1 MRREKIPR
9 RMAGLIACGERKSR
23 QSAAKVSQIQ
33 GIQHICSRPGLFW
46 NGAGRPVK
54 PTGSHTV
61 VPPTSDWAKGKMAE
75 DTLTTSGIG
84 RHGATRL
91 PSVDVD
97 SFNIELKDDD
107 GFLGDRASKG
117 AFRKILDTLRKPL
130 KKNGED
136 PLGSK
141 SAEAIGKSGL
151 DEALVGDDI
160 GAAALVH
167 GAIEEFAQ
175 ELAYV
180 TRRFLKTKGWADT
193 ERIVVGG
200 GFRESRVGEL
210 AIARTDI
217 ILKAEDFKVEM
228 VPIRFDPDD
237 AGLIGCLH
245 LAPSWIFEAHD
256 SILAVDIGGT
266 NIRCG
271 VVETRWKK
279 APDLS
284 KASVWKSELWRHAD
298 DEPTREGTVK
308 RLVKMLKE
316 LIAAADTE
324 GLKLAPFIGI
334 ACPGVINEDGS
345 IEKGAQNLPGNW
357 ESSKFNLPTSLVEAI
372 PEIGDHDTAVL
383 MHNDGVAQGLS
394 EVPFMQDVER
404 WGVLT
409 IGTGLGNARFTN
421 RRKDKGKSG
430 NDDKDKDEKKDKKS
444 KD

>member
-1 MRREKIPR
+1 M
-9 RMAGLIACGERKSR
+9 
-23 QSAAKVSQIQ
+23 
-33 GIQHICSRPGLFW
+33 
-46 NGAGRPVK
+46 K
-54 PTGSHTV
+54 PLGSLAV
-61 VPPTSDWAKGKMAE
+61 VPSHSDRASAKMAE
-75 DTLTTSGIG
+75 DFIATTGIA

-107 GFLGDRASKG
+107 EFLGDRASKG
-117 AFRKILDTLRKPL
+117 AFRNILDTLRKPL
-130 KKNGED
+130 KKNGDD
-136 PLGSK
+136 PLGKKSADAISK
-141 SAEAIGKSGL
+141 STL
-151 DEALVGDDI
+151 DEALVGSDV

-180 TRRFLKTKGWADT
+180 TQRFLKTKAWADT
-193 ERIVVGG
+193 ERIVIGG
-200 GFRESRVGEL
+200 GFRQSRVGEL
-210 AIARTDI
+210 AIARTNTV
-217 ILKAEDFKVEM
+217 LKANGFEVDL
-228 VPIRFDPDD
+228 VPIRYHPDE

-279 APDLS
+279 ASDLS
-284 KASVWKSELWRHAD
+284 KAMVRNSELWRHAD

-308 RLVKMLKE
+308 RLVKMLKG
-316 LIAAADTE
+316 LIAVADEE

-345 IEKGAQNLPGNW
+345 IEKGTQNLPGNW
-357 ESSKFNLPTSLVEAI
+357 ESSKFNLPLSLVEAI
-372 PEIGDHDTAVL
+372 PQIGDHDTAVL

-394 EVPFMQDVER
+394 EVPFMQEVDH

-421 RRKDKGKSG
+421 RRK
-430 NDDKDKDEKKDKKS
+430 EKKS
-444 KD
+444 KDKDDDKGVKKEKNRD

>member
-1 MRREKIPR
+1 
-9 RMAGLIACGERKSR
+9 
-23 QSAAKVSQIQ
+23 
-33 GIQHICSRPGLFW
+33 
-46 NGAGRPVK
+46 
-54 PTGSHTV
+54 
-61 VPPTSDWAKGKMAE
+61 MAE
-75 DTLTTSGIG
+75 DIVTTTGIA

-91 PSVDVD
+91 PSVEVD
-97 SFNIELKDDD
+97 SFNIEMKDDD

-117 AFRKILDTLRKPL
+117 AFRKILDGLRKPL
-130 KKNGED
+130 KKSGDD
-136 PLGSK
+136 PLGKK
-141 SAEAIGKSGL
+141 STERDPQGRRSI
-151 DEALVGDDI
+151 EALVGDDV

-180 TRRFLKTKGWADT
+180 TRRFLKTKAWADT

-200 GFRESRVGEL
+200 GFRQSRVGEI

-217 ILKAEDFKVEM
+217 ILKAEDFEVDL
-228 VPIRFDPDD
+228 VPIRFHPDD
-237 AGLIGCLH
+237 AGLIGALH

-284 KASVWKSELWRHAD
+284 KATVWKSELWRHAD
-298 DEPTREGTVK
+298 DEPTREGAVK
-308 RLVKMLKE
+308 RLVKMLKG
-316 LIAAADTE
+316 LIAAAEAE

-357 ESSKFNLPTSLVEAI
+357 ESSKFNLPASLVEAI
-372 PEIGDHDTAVL
+372 PKIGDHDTAVL
-383 MHNDGVAQGLS
+383 MHNDGVVQGLS

-421 RRKDKGKSG
+421 RRKDRRARTTRRTEEGQG
-430 NDDKDKDEKKDKKS
+430 LTAVPPG
-444 KD
+444 

>member
-1 MRREKIPR
+1 
-9 RMAGLIACGERKSR
+9 
-23 QSAAKVSQIQ
+23 
-33 GIQHICSRPGLFW
+33 
-46 NGAGRPVK
+46 
-54 PTGSHTV
+54 
-61 VPPTSDWAKGKMAE
+61 MAE
-75 DTLTTSGIG
+75 DIVTTTGIA
-84 RHGATRL
+84 RHGGTRL

-97 SFNIELKDDD
+97 SFNLELKDDD

-117 AFRKILDTLRKPL
+117 AFRAIFDKWRKPL
-130 KKNGED
+130 RKSGED
-136 PLGSK
+136 PFG
-141 SAEAIGKSGL
+141 
-151 DEALVGDDI
+151 DEASEKINKKTLDAILVGDDVE
-160 GAAALVH
+160 ASAVLH
-167 GAIEEFAQ
+167 SAIEEFAQ

-180 TRRFLKTKGWADT
+180 TRRFLKTKAWDKT

-200 GFRESRVGEL
+200 GFRDSRLGEL
-210 AIARTDI
+210 AIARTEI
-217 ILKAEDFKVEM
+217 ILRGEGLKIEM
-228 VPIRFDPDD
+228 VPIRFHPDE

-256 SILAVDIGGT
+256 SILAVDIGGS

-298 DEPTREGTVK
+298 DEPTREGAVK
-308 RLVKMLKE
+308 RLVKMLKD
-316 LIAAADTE
+316 LIAAAEAE

-357 ESSKFNLPTSLVEAI
+357 ESSKFNLPASLVEAI
-372 PEIGDHDTAVL
+372 PQIGDHDTAVL

-409 IGTGLGNARFTN
+409 IGTGLGNARYTN
-421 RRKDKGKSG
+421 RKKENG
-430 NDDKDKDEKKDKKS
+430 KDKDDKKAKEKKTKE
-444 KD
+444 

>member
-1 MRREKIPR
+1 
-9 RMAGLIACGERKSR
+9 
-23 QSAAKVSQIQ
+23 
-33 GIQHICSRPGLFW
+33 
-46 NGAGRPVK
+46 
-54 PTGSHTV
+54 
-61 VPPTSDWAKGKMAE
+61 MAE

-91 PSVDVD
+91 PSVDVE
-97 SFNIELKDDD
+97 SFNIELKDDE

-117 AFRKILDTLRKPL
+117 AFRKILETLRKPL
-130 KKNGED
+130 KKSGDD
-136 PLGSK
+136 PLGK
-141 SAEAIGKSGL
+141 KAAENIGKSEL
-151 DEALVGDDI
+151 DEALVGDDVA
-160 GAAALVH
+160 AAALVH
-167 GAIEEFAQ
+167 GASEEFAQ

-180 TRRFLKTKGWADT
+180 IGRFLKTKAWADP

-200 GFRESRVGEL
+200 GFRQSRVGEI

-217 ILKAEDFKVEM
+217 LLKADGFKVDL

-245 LAPSWIFEAHD
+245 LAPSWIFEAYD

-298 DEPTREGTVK
+298 DEPTREGAVK
-308 RLVKMLKE
+308 RLVKMLKG
-316 LIAAADTE
+316 LIAAADSE

-357 ESSKFNLPTSLVEAI
+357 ESSKFNLPALLVEGI
-372 PEIGDHDTAVL
+372 PEIGDHDTTAL

-409 IGTGLGNARFTN
+409 IGTGLGNARFSN
-421 RRKDKGKSG
+421 RRKDADEKR
-430 NDDKDKDEKKDKKS
+430 DDDRGSDDKKDKK
-444 KD
+444 KGD

>member
-1 MRREKIPR
+1 
-9 RMAGLIACGERKSR
+9 
-23 QSAAKVSQIQ
+23 
-33 GIQHICSRPGLFW
+33 
-46 NGAGRPVK
+46 
-54 PTGSHTV
+54 
-61 VPPTSDWAKGKMAE
+61 MAE
-75 DTLTTSGIG
+75 DIGTTTGIA

-117 AFRKILDTLRKPL
+117 AFREILDTLRKPL
-130 KKNGED
+130 KKNGDD

-141 SAEAIGKSGL
+141 SAEAIGKTAL

-160 GAAALVH
+160 HASALVH
-167 GAIEEFAQ
+167 GAIEAFAQ
-175 ELAYV
+175 ELAHV
-180 TRRFLKTKGWADT
+180 TRRFLKTKAWADT

-200 GFRESRVGEL
+200 GFRQSRVGEL

-217 ILKAEDFKVEM
+217 ILKAEDFEVDLI
-228 VPIRFDPDD
+228 PIRYHPDE

-256 SILAVDIGGT
+256 SILGVDIGGT

-284 KASVWKSELWRHAD
+284 KASVWQSELWRHAN

-308 RLVKMLKE
+308 RLVKMLKG
-316 LIAAADTE
+316 LIAAADAE
-324 GLKLAPFIGI
+324 GLRLAPFIGI

-357 ESSKFNLPTSLVEAI
+357 ESSKFNLPASLVEAI
-372 PEIGDHDTAVL
+372 PAIGDHDTAVL

-404 WGVLT
+404 GGVLT

-430 NDDKDKDEKKDKKS
+430 NDDKDEDEKKDKKS

>member
-1 MRREKIPR
+1 
-9 RMAGLIACGERKSR
+9 
-23 QSAAKVSQIQ
+23 
-33 GIQHICSRPGLFW
+33 
-46 NGAGRPVK
+46 
-54 PTGSHTV
+54 
-61 VPPTSDWAKGKMAE
+61 MAE

-97 SFNIELKDDD
+97 SFNVELKDED

-117 AFRKILDTLRKPL
+117 AFREILDTLRKPL

-136 PLGSK
+136 PLGKKASD
-141 SAEAIGKSGL
+141 EIGKGTL

-160 GAAALVH
+160 HAAALVH

-175 ELAYV
+175 ELAHV
-180 TRRFLKTKGWADT
+180 TGRFLKTKAWADT

-200 GFRESRVGEL
+200 GFRQSRVGEL

-217 ILKAEDFKVEM
+217 ILKAEGFKIDL

-284 KASVWKSELWRHAD
+284 KATVWKSDLWRHAN
-298 DEPTREGTVK
+298 DEPTREGAVK
-308 RLVKMLKE
+308 RLVKMLKD
-316 LIAAADTE
+316 LIAEAETE

-334 ACPGVINEDGS
+334 SCPGVINEDGS

-357 ESSKFNLPTSLVEAI
+357 ESSRFNLPASLVEAI
-372 PEIGDHDTAVL
+372 PEIGGHDTAVL

-394 EVPFMQDVER
+394 EVPFMQDVDH

-421 RRKDKGKSG
+421 RRKDKDKDK
-430 NDDKDKDEKKDKKS
+430 DDKKDKDEKKEKKN
-444 KD
+444 KE

>member
-1 MRREKIPR
+1 
-9 RMAGLIACGERKSR
+9 MADDVITTTGIA
-23 QSAAKVSQIQ
+23 
-33 GIQHICSRPGLFW
+33 
-46 NGAGRPVK
+46 
-54 PTGSHTV
+54 
-61 VPPTSDWAKGKMAE
+61 
-75 DTLTTSGIG
+75 

-117 AFRKILDTLRKPL
+117 AFRKILDSLRKPL
-130 KKNGED
+130 KKNGDD
-136 PLGSK
+136 PLGTK
-141 SAEAIGKSGL
+141 SAEAIGKSAL
-151 DEALVGDDI
+151 DEVLVGDDI
-160 GAAALVH
+160 RAAALVH
-167 GAIEEFAQ
+167 GAIEEFAH

-180 TRRFLKTKGWADT
+180 TERFLKTKAWADT

-217 ILKAEDFKVEM
+217 ILKNTDFKVDL
-228 VPIRFDPDD
+228 VPIRHHPDD

-279 APDLS
+279 ASDLS
-284 KASVWKSELWRHAD
+284 KAEVWKSELWRHAN
-298 DEPTREGTVK
+298 DEPTRESAVK
-308 RLVKMLKE
+308 RLVKMLKG
-316 LIAAADTE
+316 LIEEADSE

-357 ESSKFNLPTSLVEAI
+357 ESSKFNLPASLVEAI
-372 PEIGDHDTAVL
+372 PQIGDHDTAVV

-394 EVPFMQDVER
+394 EVPFMQDVAR

-421 RRKDKGKSG
+421 RRNDKDKDK
-430 NDDKDKDEKKDKKS
+430 DDKKDKDEKKDKDK
-444 KD
+444 KGD

>member
-1 MRREKIPR
+1 
-9 RMAGLIACGERKSR
+9 
-23 QSAAKVSQIQ
+23 
-33 GIQHICSRPGLFW
+33 
-46 NGAGRPVK
+46 
-54 PTGSHTV
+54 
-61 VPPTSDWAKGKMAE
+61 MAE
-75 DTLTTSGIG
+75 ETLTTAGIG
-84 RHGATRL
+84 RHGAARL

-97 SFNIELKDDD
+97 SFNIELKDDE

-117 AFRKILDTLRKPL
+117 AFRKILDGLRKPL

-136 PLGSK
+136 PLGDK
-141 SAEAIGKSGL
+141 SAEKISKSEL
-151 DEALVGDDI
+151 DEVLAGDDI

-167 GAIEEFAQ
+167 GAIEEFAR

-180 TRRFLKTKGWADT
+180 TSRFLKTKAWADT

-200 GFRESRVGEL
+200 GFRQSRVGEL

-217 ILKAEDFKVEM
+217 LLKAEGFKVDLW
-228 VPIRFDPDD
+228 PIRFDPDE

-271 VVETRWKK
+271 LVETRWKK
-279 APDLS
+279 ARDLS
-284 KASVWKSELWRHAD
+284 KASVWHSELWRHAN
-298 DEPTREGTVK
+298 DEPTREGAVK
-308 RLVKMLKE
+308 RMVKMLKA
-316 LIAAADTE
+316 LIAEADTE

-345 IEKGAQNLPGNW
+345 IAKGAQNLPGNW
-357 ESSKFNLPTSLVEAI
+357 ESAKFNLPASLVEAI
-372 PEIGDHDTAVL
+372 PEIGGHDTAVL

-394 EVPFMQDVER
+394 EVPFMQDVEH

-409 IGTGLGNARFTN
+409 IGTGLGNARFSN
-421 RRKDKGKSG
+421 RRKE
-430 NDDKDKDEKKDKKS
+430 KDEKSDDDKKEKKN

>member
-1 MRREKIPR
+1 
-9 RMAGLIACGERKSR
+9 
-23 QSAAKVSQIQ
+23 
-33 GIQHICSRPGLFW
+33 
-46 NGAGRPVK
+46 
-54 PTGSHTV
+54 
-61 VPPTSDWAKGKMAE
+61 MAE
-75 DTLTTSGIG
+75 DTITTTGIA

-91 PSVDVD
+91 PSVEVD
-97 SFNIELKDDD
+97 SFNIELKDED

-117 AFRKILDTLRKPL
+117 AFREILDDLRKPL
-130 KKNGED
+130 KKNGDD
-136 PLGSK
+136 PLGKK
-141 SAEAIGKSGL
+141 STEEIPKSDL
-151 DEALVGDDI
+151 DAALIGDDVA
-160 GAAALVH
+160 AAALVH

-180 TRRFLKTKGWADT
+180 TGRFLKTKAWANT

-200 GFRESRVGEL
+200 GFRQSRVGEL

-217 ILKAEDFKVEM
+217 ILKAEDFDVDL
-228 VPIRFDPDD
+228 VPIRFHPDD
-237 AGLIGCLH
+237 AGLIGTLH
-245 LAPSWIFEAHD
+245 LAPSWIFEGHD

-284 KASVWKSELWRHAD
+284 KADVWKSELWRHAD
-298 DEPTREGTVK
+298 DEPTREGAVK
-308 RLVKMLKE
+308 RLVKMLKD
-316 LIAAADTE
+316 LITTAEAE

-334 ACPGVINEDGS
+334 ACPGVINGDGS

-357 ESSKFNLPTSLVEAI
+357 ESSKFNLPASLVEAI

-383 MHNDGVAQGLS
+383 MHNDGVVQGLS

-421 RRKDKGKSG
+421 RRKENG
-430 NDDKDKDEKKDKKS
+430 KDEKKSKKGR
-444 KD
+444 D

>member
-1 MRREKIPR
+1 
-9 RMAGLIACGERKSR
+9 
-23 QSAAKVSQIQ
+23 
-33 GIQHICSRPGLFW
+33 
-46 NGAGRPVK
+46 
-54 PTGSHTV
+54 
-61 VPPTSDWAKGKMAE
+61 MAE
-75 DTLTTSGIG
+75 DTVTTTGIG
-84 RHGATRL
+84 RHGAARL
-91 PSVDVD
+91 PSVEVD

-130 KKNGED
+130 KKNGDD
-136 PLGSK
+136 PLGDK
-141 SAEAIGKSGL
+141 SAEQIGKGTL
-151 DEALVGDDI
+151 DEALVGDDVR
-160 GAAALVH
+160 AAALVH

-175 ELAYV
+175 ELTYV
-180 TRRFLKTKGWADT
+180 TSRFLKSKAWADT

-200 GFRESRVGEL
+200 GFRQSRLGEL

-217 ILKAEDFKVEM
+217 LLKAEGFKVDL

-245 LAPSWIFEAHD
+245 LAPSWIFEAYD

-298 DEPTREGTVK
+298 DEPTREGAVK
-308 RLVKMLKE
+308 RLVKMLKG
-316 LIAAADTE
+316 LIAEAGAE

-334 ACPGVINEDGS
+334 ACPGVISEDGS
-345 IEKGAQNLPGNW
+345 IAKGAQNLPGNW
-357 ESSKFNLPTSLVEAI
+357 ESSKFNLPASLVEAI
-372 PEIGDHDTAVL
+372 PAIGDHDTAVL

-394 EVPFMQDVER
+394 EVPFMQDVNH

-421 RRKDKGKSG
+421 RKKEKD
-430 NDDKDKDEKKDKKS
+430 NDTDDKKEKDEKKERKN

>member
-1 MRREKIPR
+1 
-9 RMAGLIACGERKSR
+9 
-23 QSAAKVSQIQ
+23 
-33 GIQHICSRPGLFW
+33 
-46 NGAGRPVK
+46 
-54 PTGSHTV
+54 
-61 VPPTSDWAKGKMAE
+61 MAE
-75 DTLTTSGIG
+75 DTLTTTGIA
-84 RHGATRL
+84 RHGAMRL

-97 SFNIELKDDD
+97 SFNIELKDDE

-117 AFRKILDTLRKPL
+117 AFREILESLRKPL

-136 PLGSK
+136 PLGNK
-141 SAEAIGKSGL
+141 AAGAIGKGTL
-151 DEALVGDDI
+151 DEALIGNDI

-180 TRRFLKTKGWADT
+180 TGRFLKTKAWADT

-200 GFRESRVGEL
+200 GFRQSRVGEL
-210 AIARTDI
+210 AIARTDL
-217 ILKAEDFKVEM
+217 ILKAEDFKIDL
-228 VPIRFDPDD
+228 VPIRFDPDE

-245 LAPSWIFEAHD
+245 LAPSWIFEAYD

-284 KASVWKSELWRHAD
+284 KAEVWKAELWRHAD
-298 DEPTREGTVK
+298 DEPTREGAVK
-308 RLVKMLKE
+308 RLAKMLKD
-316 LIAAADTE
+316 LIAAAE
-324 GLKLAPFIGI
+324 AKGLKLAPFIGI

-357 ESSKFNLPTSLVEAI
+357 ESSKFNLPASLVEAI
-372 PEIGDHDTAVL
+372 PKIGDHDTAVL

-421 RRKDKGKSG
+421 RRKDNGKDKKDA
-430 NDDKDKDEKKDKKS
+430 NKDDKDNKKEKKS

>member
-1 MRREKIPR
+1 
-9 RMAGLIACGERKSR
+9 
-23 QSAAKVSQIQ
+23 
-33 GIQHICSRPGLFW
+33 
-46 NGAGRPVK
+46 
-54 PTGSHTV
+54 
-61 VPPTSDWAKGKMAE
+61 MAE
-75 DTLTTSGIG
+75 DTLTTVGIG
-84 RHGATRL
+84 RHGAARL

-117 AFRKILDTLRKPL
+117 AFRKILDGLRKPL
-130 KKNGED
+130 KKNGDD
-136 PLGSK
+136 PLGGK
-141 SAEAIGKSGL
+141 SAEKMSKGDL
-151 DEALVGDDI
+151 DAALIGDDI

-167 GAIEEFAQ
+167 GAIEEFAR

-180 TRRFLKTKGWADT
+180 TSRFLKTKAWADT

-200 GFRESRVGEL
+200 GFRQSRVGEL

-217 ILKAEDFKVEM
+217 LLKADGFKVDLR
-228 VPIRFDPDD
+228 PIRFDPDE

-245 LAPSWIFEAHD
+245 LAPSWIFEAYD

-271 VVETRWKK
+271 LVETRWKK

-284 KASVWKSELWRHAD
+284 KASVRCSELWRHAD
-298 DEPTREGTVK
+298 DEPTREGAVK
-308 RLVKMLKE
+308 RLVKMLKG
-316 LIAAADTE
+316 LIDEAEKD

-334 ACPGVINEDGS
+334 SCPGVIEEDGS
-345 IEKGAQNLPGNW
+345 IAKGAQNLPGNW
-357 ESSKFNLPTSLVEAI
+357 ESSKFNLPASLVEAI

-421 RRKDKGKSG
+421 RRKDKEKE
-430 NDDKDKDEKKDKKS
+430 KDEKRDDDKKEKKN